1 MLAASCDSTIED
13 CSMSGIPQAYPQVN
27 RSNVYWMGSVALMNA
42 WLPILYYILSS
53 DYSNNYEETEE
64 DEDDFPI
71 WWDLTARINYSLNS
85 NSISEQQQQQ
95 HPRRHSKRR
104 RSPKIRESEPLEWQN
119 RRRRGGFDNS
129 AWFKVSI
136 MHAVFWGTSFLLF
149 VFTLFKTKA
158 FDTVYR
164 FYIEHLLSNFNFVV
178 YIYSLVLLSID
189 AARIG
194 DV

>member
-1 MLAASCDSTIED
+1 
-13 CSMSGIPQAYPQVN
+13 
-27 RSNVYWMGSVALMNA
+27 
-42 WLPILYYILSS
+42 
-53 DYSNNYEETEE
+53 
-64 DEDDFPI
+64 
-71 WWDLTARINYSLNS
+71 
-85 NSISEQQQQQ
+85 
-95 HPRRHSKRR
+95 
-104 RSPKIRESEPLEWQN
+104 
-119 RRRRGGFDNS
+119 
-129 AWFKVSI
+129 